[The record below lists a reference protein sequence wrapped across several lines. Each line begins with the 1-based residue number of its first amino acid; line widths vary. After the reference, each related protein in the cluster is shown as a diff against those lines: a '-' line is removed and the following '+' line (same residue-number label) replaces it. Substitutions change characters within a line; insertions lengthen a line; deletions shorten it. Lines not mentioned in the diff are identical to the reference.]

1 MEIFTKKNMIIG
13 GVIVLIAIPT
23 ALIGIPKIQ
32 EEIDYYN
39 YVQAKQPA
47 IELGKTE
54 EGLKDNIYSALKNR
68 NRENAY
74 AMHCMDGANTK
85 NMIKRKDETFNEF
98 WEQVLQEDYS
108 ESTVRLQTYEN
119 QTSEIFVENIKAEGQ
134 TFKRWF
140 LLGGRGGNSENSHKC
155 ASFIPF
161 YNYENKAYFS
171 DEEMKRYKN

>member
-1 MEIFTKKNMIIG
+1 MIIG
-13 GVIVLIAIPT
+13 GVIVLVAIPT

-54 EGLKDNIYSALKNR
+54 GGLKDNIHSALKNR

-85 NMIKRKDETFNEF
+85 NMMKRKDETFNEF

-108 ESTVRLQTYEN
+108 ESTVRLEDYNGERSGN
-119 QTSEIFVENIKAEGQ
+119 IFVENIKADGQ
-134 TFKRWF
+134 TFSRRF
-140 LLGGRGGNSENSHKC
+140 GVAGRGGRSNSHYC
-155 ASFIPF
+155 SSLVPLW
-161 YNYENKAYFS
+161 NYEEKTYSS
-171 DEEMKRYKN
+171 DEN